1 MKKGKII
8 LAALLAAAVSCGLS
22 ACGIHAFGFMQDD
35 VKEDTISLESV
46 SEMQIDM
53 TSADIKIL
61 RGEENAL
68 HYVMS
73 ESLVPEISQ
82 NSGKLTVIQPKHT
95 GIKFGSSTK
104 NRVEITL
111 DQKTIDTLDI
121 SLTSGDI
128 EIDGFSID
136 GSISTTSGDI
146 CVKNAEE
153 GGVLEL
159 EATSGDITLKDS
171 SFRRITKDQSSGETE
186 MDHVT
191 ADSISFEATS
201 GDLTVRS
208 SKIGDAEIECTSGD
222 IQLELIGS
230 EEDYSYECACTS
242 GSVEI
247 GETKAGKKLQK
258 KNGGPH
264 SFKAET
270 TSGDITVTF
279 ISE

>member
-22 ACGIHAFGFMQDD
+22 ACGIHAFGFMHED
-35 VKEDTISLESV
+35 VKEDTVSLESV

-53 TSADIKIL
+53 TSADITIL

-111 DQKTIDTLDI
+111 DQKTIDTLNI

-153 GGVLEL
+153 GGTLEL

-171 SFRRITKDQSSGETE
+171 TFRRITKDQSSGETE

-191 ADSISFEATS
+191 ADSVQLEATS
-201 GDLTVRS
+201 GDLTVRR
-208 SKIGDAEIECTSGD
+208 SKIGNAELECTSGD
-222 IQLELIGS
+222 IRLELIGS
-230 EEDYSYECACTS
+230 EEDYNYDCSCTS

-247 GETKAGKKLQK
+247 GGTKAGKKYQRD
-258 KNGGPH
+258 NHAPY
-264 SFKAET
+264 SFHADA
-270 TSGDITVTF
+270 TSGEIAVTF
-279 ISE
+279 LSE